1 MKTKMK
7 NTTVNKQSVLMS
19 LYDYFGKGVGK
30 QLGRDVYE
38 YAKTNKVPM
47 DSRTIKNSKYAGKV
61 MLYPKAFLDYYF
73 IVQQP
78 DVLQLKTT

>member
-1 MKTKMK
+1 MK

-47 DSRTIKNSKYAGKV
+47 DSRNIKNSTYTGKV

-78 DVLQLKTT
+78 DVLQTKTI